1 MANPVKV
8 AMIGLDTSHCVEFA
22 RRMQDPECPYTQV
35 VDGLE
40 TVTCLRFKTPFVT
53 DEVLN
58 ERQAVL
64 QKLGVR
70 VTTSFEEA
78 VADCEAIMIEINDPT
93 LHLEYVEKCIT
104 LGRPI
109 FLDKPLAD
117 TIENGRGIIRLVKE
131 HHCKVFSAS
140 SLRFAPALRKAHATI
155 PQPVVCHVFGAYG
168 MAPAGSSIVWYG
180 VHAFEML
187 QATLGSGATS
197 VEVRKDRLGLSA
209 HVDYADGRRGTV
221 ELTAGA
227 SSYGGYIMN
236 KLQSCPFVVDGQ
248 TLYTYLLREVEKYF
262 RGTPAPLSLYYDTLA
277 IMALLETA
285 EKSFSSGKAEPVP
298 TL

>member
-1 MANPVKV
+1 MAEPIKV
-8 AMIGLDTSHCVEFA
+8 AMIGLDTSHCVEFV

-58 ERQAVL
+58 ERQAIL
-64 QKLGVR
+64 EKLGVR
-70 VTTSFEEA
+70 VTTNFEEA
-78 VADCEAIMIEINDPT
+78 VADGEAIMIELNDPA
-93 LHLEYVEKCIT
+93 LHREYVEKCIS

-117 TIENGRGIIRLVKE
+117 SLENGRAILQLAKE
-131 HHCKVFSAS
+131 HRCKVFSAS

-168 MAPAGSSIVWYG
+168 QAPVGSSIVWYG

-187 QATLGSGATS
+187 QATLGSGALT
-197 VEVRKDRLGLSA
+197 VEVHKDRQGLIA
-209 HVDYADGRRGTV
+209 LVTYADGRRGTV
-221 ELTAGA
+221 ELTSGA
-227 SSYGGYIMN
+227 YNYGGYIMN
-236 KLQSCPFVVDGQ
+236 KLQAYPFVVDGQ

-262 RGTPAPLSLYYDTLA
+262 RGTPAPLSLFYDTLA